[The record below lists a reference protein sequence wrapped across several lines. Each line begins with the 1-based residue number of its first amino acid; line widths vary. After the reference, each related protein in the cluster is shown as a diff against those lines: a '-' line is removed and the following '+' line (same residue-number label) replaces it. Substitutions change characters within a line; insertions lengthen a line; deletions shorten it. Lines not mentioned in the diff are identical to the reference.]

1 MPGDLQALEGEMS
14 SRLGLRVSIEPKDD
28 GRAGSVTIRYQS
40 LDQFD
45 DLLRRLGLS
54 QGRSQ
59 HQIRSAPASAEA
71 GYL

>member
-1 MPGDLQALEGEMS
+1 MS
-14 SRLGLRVSIEPKDD
+14 NRLGLRVSIDSGED
-28 GRAGSVTIRYQS
+28 GHAGSVTIRYQS

-59 HQIRSAPASAEA
+59 
-71 GYL
+71 Y